1 MDPRGKAANGVA
13 GGATGNRTPA
23 QTNAA
28 NKATIEVTAIST
40 LQRSR
45 RNRSN
50 KNRTPAT
57 APMRR
62 VVSSLERMLIA
73 AKATK
78 APRSLQ
84 VGLDLRCVNA
94 RMSKAKPK
102 PFLYMSHE
110 NRRGMK

>member
-13 GGATGNRTPA
+13 GGARGKRAPA
-23 QTNAA
+23 ETNAA

-78 APRSLQ
+78 APRSLH
-84 VGLDLRCVNA
+84 VGLDFRCANA
-94 RMSKAKPK
+94 MVSRARPK

-110 NRRGMK
+110 NRRGTK